1 MPHTTLSGGFLA
13 LCRLI
18 EKQKR
23 DEPLSANLAVKANFA
38 SAYPRGVLLRASRC
52 VEANAP

>member
-38 SAYPRGVLLRASRC
+38 SA
-52 VEANAP
+52 

>member
-18 EKQKR
+18 DVFRAWRLKGSVADLVSMRNLRVDAEIPEA
-23 DEPLSANLAVKANFA
+23 DEET
-38 SAYPRGVLLRASRC
+38 
-52 VEANAP
+52 VEE

>member
-18 EKQKR
+18 DVFRAWRLKWSVADLVALRNLRVDAEIPEAD
-23 DEPLSANLAVKANFA
+23 DET
-38 SAYPRGVLLRASRC
+38 
-52 VEANAP
+52 VEE